1 MYNYAL
7 AKCLDKLK
15 PLSVNKYTI
24 SNVFEFVEEIQ
35 HRQVADNDTLVSY
48 DTTALFTIVP
58 LEETIQI
65 LSKKASDGN
74 WFTDT
79 HTLSITNAD
88 LNELLRVATK
98 DQLFQFDSIL
108 NEQVDGV
115 IMGLP
120 LGPLMANK
128 FMCPTEEKL
137 EREIKLP
144 LFYRG
149 YVDDTFALIRDSLAA
164 TYFLILTTLNE
175 AYPSINQLQQM
186 TDNPSS
192 ELKSSRRI
200 TIWKPAYT
208 ERRLKQRYFHITR
221 ATSISD
227 TNDHS
232 R

>member
-1 MYNYAL
+1 M
-7 AKCLDKLK
+7 
-15 PLSVNKYTI
+15 

-35 HRQVADNDTLVSY
+35 HLQVADNDTLVSY

-65 LSKKASDGN
+65 LSKKVFDGN
-74 WFTDT
+74 WFNDP

-115 IMGLP
+115 IMGSP
-120 LGPLMANK
+120 LGPLMANT
-128 FMCPTEEKL
+128 FMRPIEKKL

-144 LFYRG
+144 PSYRE
-149 YVDDTFALIRDSLAA
+149 YVDDTFALIRDSSAA
-164 TYFLILTTLNE
+164 AYFLILTTLSE

-200 TIWKPAYT
+200 TIWKPACT
-208 ERRLKQRYFHITR
+208 ERRLKERYFRITR

-232 R
+232 

>member
-1 MYNYAL
+1 M
-7 AKCLDKLK
+7 
-15 PLSVNKYTI
+15 

-35 HRQVADNDTLVSY
+35 HLQVADNDTLVSY

-65 LSKKASDGN
+65 LSKKVFDGN
-74 WFTDT
+74 WFNDT

-115 IMGLP
+115 IMGSP
-120 LGPLMANK
+120 LGPLMANT
-128 FMCPTEEKL
+128 FMRPIEKKL

-144 LFYRG
+144 PFYRE
-149 YVDDTFALIRDSLAA
+149 YVDNTFALIRDSSAA
-164 TYFLILTTLNE
+164 AYFLILTTLSE

-200 TIWKPAYT
+200 TIWKPACA
-208 ERRLKQRYFHITR
+208 ERRLTEGFFYITK

-227 TNDHS
+227 TNDHC
-232 R
+232 